1 MTQVSRR
8 SFLQFAGL
16 TMAGLAAATTLEKI
30 GGVSAVQ
37 AQAEG
42 GGFSGASFLAN
53 VSPEQHVLNRLTW
66 GVRPQDRDRIR
77 ELGIEGYIDWQLD
90 YANIADPVI
99 DEFVGARRVLTMP
112 PEELLQLSNENYEYV
127 ITTALWARFYRAVYS
142 ERQLYERMVEFW
154 TDHFNIP
161 IYDLVAGKVYDDRI
175 VARAH
180 ALGKFRDL
188 LFASAQSPAMLDY
201 LDNDVSDK
209 DHPNENYARELMELH
224 TLGVDGGYTETD
236 VTEVARAFTGWT
248 NNPAWDGFFTF
259 DAEMHDT
266 GAKTILGNA
275 LPAGRGIEDGLQV
288 LDILARHPSTARF
301 ISSKLIRRFVSD
313 TPPASL
319 VDSASQIFMQT
330 DGDIRQVMRHILLS
344 GEFMSSA
351 GQKFRRPMDYIVAMT
366 RTLSS
371 GLQIAGIETIYY
383 LIEPLGHI
391 PYGWQPPNG
400 YPDVAAA
407 WINTNSL
414 LHRWNAALLMA
425 LGGEG
430 YLPGVALNLDRV
442 VPPAATV
449 GELVDVTT
457 AQILGFPIAS
467 ADRDQLIAYM
477 SRAGNPDEP
486 LTENA
491 RYEKLPGLVGLVMAS
506 PYFQWQ

>member
-8 SFLQFAGL
+8 SFMHLAGL
-16 TMAGLAAATTLEKI
+16 TFAGLAAATTLDKV
-30 GGVSAVQ
+30 GVSAVQ
-37 AQAEG
+37 AQADG
-42 GGFSGASFLAN
+42 GGFSGAAFLAN
-53 VSPEQHVLNRLTW
+53 ISPEQHVLNRLTW
-66 GVRPQDRDRIR
+66 GVRPPDRDRIR

-90 YANIADPVI
+90 YANIPDPLI
-99 DEFVGARRVLTMP
+99 DDFVGARRVLTMP
-112 PEELLQLSNENYEYV
+112 PEELLQLTSENYEYV
-127 ITTALWARFYRAVYS
+127 ITTALWARFYRAAYS

-201 LDNDVSDK
+201 LDNDVSSFE
-209 DHPNENYARELMELH
+209 HPTENYARELMELH

-236 VTEVARAFTGWT
+236 VVEVARAFTGWT
-248 NNPAWDGFFTF
+248 NRPGWDGFFTF
-259 DAEMHDT
+259 DVGLHDT
-266 GAKTILGNA
+266 GEKTVLGNM

-301 ISSKLIRRFVSD
+301 ISTKLIRRFVSD

-319 VDSASQIFMQT
+319 VDSATQVFSAT
-330 DGDIRQVMRHILLS
+330 DGDLRQVLRHILLS
-344 GEFMSSA
+344 AEFMSSV
-351 GQKFRRPMDYIVAMT
+351 GQKFRRPLEYVVAMT
-366 RTLSS
+366 RTLSA
-371 GLQIAGIETIYY
+371 GLQIEGIDTMYY
-383 LIEPLGHI
+383 LLEPLGHI

-407 WINTNSL
+407 WINTNAL
-414 LHRWNAALLMA
+414 LHRWNAALLLS

-442 VPPAATV
+442 VPPAATA
-449 GELVDVTT
+449 GELVDAATN
-457 AQILGFPIAS
+457 QILGFPMAS
-467 ADRDQLIAYM
+467 ADRDQLITFV
-477 SRAGNPDEP
+477 SREANPADP
-486 LTENA
+486 LSESA
-491 RYEKLPGLVGLVMAS
+491 RFDKLPGLVGLVLAS
-506 PYFQWQ
+506 PYFQWH